1 MKEFNLKLNE
11 QDLNVIG
18 LALGEIVFKLANPVI
33 QKLQQQINEQV
44 KNGTDAAADSS
55 NTGAN

>member
-11 QDLNVIG
+11 QDLHIIG
-18 LALGEIVFKLANPVI
+18 LALGEIAFKLANPVV

-55 NTGAN
+55 DTGAN